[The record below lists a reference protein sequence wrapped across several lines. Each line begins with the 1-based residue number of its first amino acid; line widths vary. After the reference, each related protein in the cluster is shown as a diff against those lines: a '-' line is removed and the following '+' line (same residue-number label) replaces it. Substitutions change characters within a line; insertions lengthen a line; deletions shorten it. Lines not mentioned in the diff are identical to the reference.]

1 MLMEGWLWQALGER
15 VSDVL
20 CTCALDKLDLAV
32 SNHVPQ
38 KMNTHIDMTRALAV
52 SRILAHHDARSVVFP
67 DLRRPH
73 LRACETFE
81 EGAQV

>member
-1 MLMEGWLWQALGER
+1 MRAGEESREGLSSPLHELSMLMEGWLWQALGER

-38 KMNTHIDMTRALAV
+38 
-52 SRILAHHDARSVVFP
+52 P
-67 DLRRPH
+67 
-73 LRACETFE
+73 
-81 EGAQV
+81 